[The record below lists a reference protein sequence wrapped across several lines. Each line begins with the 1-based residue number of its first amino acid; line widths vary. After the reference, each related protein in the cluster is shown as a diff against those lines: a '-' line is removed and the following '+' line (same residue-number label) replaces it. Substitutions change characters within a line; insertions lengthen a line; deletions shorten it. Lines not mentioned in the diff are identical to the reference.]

1 MVRISSV
8 IPRNSPPGERG
19 CNNANIIAIL
29 IPEKSNNGR
38 EPSIVSVGD
47 IETSTKASLSVCPF
61 CTKYILGI
69 TDMAINSKIPAPI
82 PKIRVLLC
90 FLV

>member
-1 MVRISSV
+1 MINQRDFKRISST
-8 IPRNSPPGERG
+8 EKAL
-19 CNNANIIAIL
+19 CNIAIL

-47 IETSTKASLSVCPF
+47 IETSTKASLSFCPF